1 MQSVADGGAGGVQP
15 ATLGWIG
22 AGRMGT
28 AMAGQVLRAG
38 HELVVFNRTRHKTEP
53 LVALGAKAVDSL
65 GALGDRD
72 AVFVTVASSE
82 DLLAVL
88 GAEDGLLG
96 GSTVPKVVVD
106 CSTVSIGGSA
116 EARALAEERGVEFL
130 AAPVSG
136 NPKVAAAGRLAMVV
150 SGPRET
156 FDEMEPY
163 LRLVAKEVTYAGGGE
178 VARLVKLCHNLVLG
192 VMIEALAETTIL
204 AQKGGVRRADYL
216 AFLNSSVLGSTF
228 SRYKSPAL
236 VNLDFRP
243 TFTTRLLRKDFDLGL
258 GEARALDVPM
268 PVAGLVHQLLG
279 AGIGG
284 GIADLDFAGLIELVG
299 RDAGIAL
306 ESEGADVSDGLGAA
320 SVGDGAGAGG

>member
-1 MQSVADGGAGGVQP
+1 MQSVADVDGCEEAV
-15 ATLGWIG
+15 ALGWIG

-38 HELVVFNRTRHKTEP
+38 HGLAVYNRTRLKTDP
-53 LVALGAKAVDSL
+53 LVAQGAKVADTLVE
-65 GALGDRD
+65 LGDRD
-72 AVFVTVASSE
+72 VVFVTVASSE
-82 DLLAVL
+82 DLLEVL
-88 GAEDGLLG
+88 GGDDGLLG
-96 GSTVPKVVVD
+96 GVTVPKVVVD
-106 CSTVSIGGSA
+106 FSTVSIGGSA
-116 EARALAEERGVEFL
+116 EARALAESRGVAFL

-136 NPKVAAAGRLAMVV
+136 NPRVAAAGRLAMVV
-150 SGPRET
+150 SGPRPT
-156 FDEMEPY
+156 FDQVEPY
-163 LRLVAKEVTYAGGGE
+163 LRLVAKEVTYAGDGE

-192 VMIEALAETTIL
+192 VVIEALAETTVL

-236 VNLDFRP
+236 VNLDFHP

-268 PVAGLVHQLLG
+268 PVAALVHQLLG
-279 AGIGG
+279 AAIGN
-284 GIADLDFAGLIELVG
+284 GIADLDFAALIELVG

-306 ESEGADVSDGLGAA
+306 ESERFEGSDGLEPA
-320 SVGDGAGAGG
+320 SAGPGGDAGG